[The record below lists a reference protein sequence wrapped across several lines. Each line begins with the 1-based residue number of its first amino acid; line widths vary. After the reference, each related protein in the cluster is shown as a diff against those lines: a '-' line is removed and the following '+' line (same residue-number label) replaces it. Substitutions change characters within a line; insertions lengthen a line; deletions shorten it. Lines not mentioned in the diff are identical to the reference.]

1 MQGPAFA
8 FPAAPGKSVGIS
20 SPRTHQHHGSKCVVV
35 PSMTAATRPPLAI
48 PMPAKHKPGT
58 RTPTFRKLQEKQK
71 EGPQAFR
78 EKLEQES
85 KDILEAESKAE
96 AAADAKREMKRKR
109 KERRKGATPL
119 SELKVGSEMTGVV
132 RNLVRHGAYVDIG
145 AKRDGLVHV
154 RDMSVDFV
162 HHPEDLVLEGD
173 TVTVWVK
180 YVNTVTNVLGLSMRP
195 QLPETKKAERKPISE
210 IELGK
215 RYEGHVVR
223 ITNFGAYVDIGAE
236 CNGFLHVN
244 RLWGRRPR
252 ETLDELVLGRPIW
265 VVVADVDEIRSH
277 IKLNARGKAHNALD
291 PDGKVLV
298 DEPKEIVLSD
308 PVKSN
313 LVLARPGDAVKEE
326 EEEGVLSDADIA
338 KLLEK
343 DRMRDEHLVK
353 NVGPV
358 AQTSSW
364 DEIRHLFDEST
375 EFVGMDEDSE

>member
-1 MQGPAFA
+1 MHGPAFVL
-8 FPAAPGKSVGIS
+8 P
-20 SPRTHQHHGSKCVVV
+20 VV
-35 PSMTAATRPPLAI
+35 PLKGAGRSSRRAHRGRDAKCAAVPAMTAATRPPVAT
-48 PMPAKHKPGT
+48 PAKQKPGT
-58 RTPTFRKLQEKQK
+58 RTPTFRKLQQK
-71 EGPQAFR
+71 HQEGPHAFR

-85 KDILEAESKAE
+85 KDVVEAEAQAE
-96 AAADAKREMKRKR
+96 AAAATKRKR
-109 KERRKGATPL
+109 KERRKDALPL
-119 SELKVGSEMTGVV
+119 SELRVGTEMTGVV

-162 HHPEDLVLEGD
+162 HHPEDIVREGD

-180 YVNTVTNVLGLSMRP
+180 YINTVTNVLGLSMRP
-195 QLPETKKAERKPISE
+195 QLPVAKKAARKAVAD
-210 IELGK
+210 IEVDK

-223 ITNFGAYVDIGAE
+223 ITNYGAYVDIGAE
-236 CNGFLHVN
+236 RNGFLHVN

-265 VVVADVDEIRSH
+265 VVVADVDEVRSH
-277 IKLNARGKAHNALD
+277 IKLNARGKAHVALD
-291 PDGKVLV
+291 ADGRVAV
-298 DEPKEIVLSD
+298 DEEKEIVLSE
-308 PVKSN
+308 PVRSGV
-313 LVLARPGDAVKEE
+313 VLARPGEEVEE
-326 EEEGVLSDADIA
+326 EEEGGMLSDDDIA

-358 AQTSSW
+358 AQTAAW
-364 DEIRHLFDEST
+364 DDVRHLFDEST